1 MNKQANT
8 QYEVFCNKESNGS
21 ETKLLKFQKP
31 SRDVRKSCDHPR
43 SSKVHQKLRAAC
55 MGRQLGAPVREPTS
69 LDFVRGTSLSE
80 DARRWRLS
88 ASPPKKQKGAPIR
101 PESGRA
107 EVPGFCLP
115 KHVAPVT
122 SDPSRPSVCP
132 GSPGVRAAR
141 LARAGLRARER
152 EMPPSR
158 GSRASRVSRASRGPG
173 ISRTPLKPTRARNR
187 AHSSYLNHERRV
199 LSTYEKMGVE
209 I

>member
-8 QYEVFCNKESNGS
+8 QYEDFCNKESNGS

-107 EVPGFCLP
+107 EVQGFCLP

-132 GSPGVRAAR
+132 GGPG
-141 LARAGLRARER
+141 RAGRAT
-152 EMPPSR
+152 PAR
-158 GSRASRVSRASRGPG
+158 GSPCA
-173 ISRTPLKPTRARNR
+173 RARNAAFARFACFARFARFAR
-187 AHSSYLNHERRV
+187 AWNQPHTFEANPGAQSSSFFV
-199 LSTYEKMGVE
+199 S
-209 I
+209 